1 MPPGGEGGSTL
12 SLSAESLVQSVTSKI
27 LKASAQ
33 LFLRQGL
40 YAYVF
45 TPFKKKTVYT
55 VIMIGRL

>member
-40 YAYVF
+40 YA
-45 TPFKKKTVYT
+45 
-55 VIMIGRL
+55 